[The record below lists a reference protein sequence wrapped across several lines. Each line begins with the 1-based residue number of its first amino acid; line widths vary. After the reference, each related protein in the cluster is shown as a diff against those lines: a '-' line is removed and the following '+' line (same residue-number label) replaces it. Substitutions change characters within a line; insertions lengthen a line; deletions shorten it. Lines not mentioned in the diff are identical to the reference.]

1 MKKQNLYEPFEIQVK
16 EVSSCKEHTHGH
28 NFFELVYIVDGTGQQ
43 CINNHYFNYKPG
55 HMFLVTPE
63 DVHSLEID
71 TPTTL
76 FYLRFTNIY
85 IQQNALP
92 QDNIQKLEYILQ
104 NANHQPGCIL
114 KNLTD
119 KSLVKPV
126 VEALIREYINRDIY
140 NGELI
145 RLMVN
150 TLIVIVAR
158 NISKFLPVHMDEQT
172 DEKAKDILQYIRL
185 HIAQPEKIRT
195 EVISKHFGVSEH
207 YVGRYFKRQ
216 TNETMQQFIIN
227 YKIKMIEHRLLHS
240 DMRIS
245 EMVSELG
252 FTDESHLNRI
262 FKKQKG
268 MSPTAFR
275 KNSRMVS

>member
-1 MKKQNLYEPFEIQVK
+1 MKRDNLYQPFEIQVK
-16 EVSSCKEHTHGH
+16 ELASCKEVTHGH
-28 NFFELVYIVDGTGQQ
+28 NFFELVYIVDGMGRQ
-43 CINNHYFNYKPG
+43 CINDHYFNYRPG

-63 DVHSLEID
+63 DSHSLEID

-85 IQQNALP
+85 IRQNALT
-92 QDNIQKLEYILQ
+92 QDNIRKLEYILQ

-114 KNLTD
+114 KNQID
-119 KSLVKPV
+119 KSLVRPV
-126 VEALIREYINRDIY
+126 VEALIREYTTRDIY

-145 RLMVN
+145 QLMVN

-158 NISKFLPVHMDEQT
+158 NISKFLPVNMDEQT
-172 DEKAKDILQYIRL
+172 DEKAKDILEYIRL
-185 HIAQPEKIRT
+185 HISQPEKIRS

-207 YVGRYFKRQ
+207 YVGRFFKRH
-216 TNETMQQFIIN
+216 TNETMQQFIMN

-262 FKKQKG
+262 FKKRKG

-275 KNSRMVS
+275 RSRRLVS